1 MLRKYAIAVKV
12 VKCGSY
18 CRNNTEPECVCGAFF
33 VVCVNNKDYLFLI
46 HFYLIFADFWFN

>member
-12 VKCGSY
+12 VKCGS
-18 CRNNTEPECVCGAFF
+18 CWRNNTEPECVCGAFF

-46 HFYLIFADFWFN
+46 HFYLIFANFWFN